1 MDPFI
6 AEVTTLVGKPPPASA
21 RAAWDAC
28 ALVPWSTRVAQGM
41 APLRV
46 ALQRHAVMLDQ
57 QAVIPTNAYLC
68 DDIAATYAL
77 HAAQV
82 GAIYVRPQTLTGR
95 DAEAMV
101 RALVQAVHAERQPP
115 TLRLPMTLLADG
127 RVAIEFTDPGPPRA
141 R

>member
-28 ALVPWSTRVAQGM
+28 ALVPWSTRVAQGV

-46 ALQRHAVMLDQ
+46 ALQRYAVMLDQ

-82 GAIYVRPQTLTGR
+82 GAIYVRPPTGR
-95 DAEAMV
+95 DADAMV
-101 RALVQAVHAERQPP
+101 HAVVQAVHAERQPP
-115 TLRLPMTLLADG
+115 TFRLPMTLLADG
-127 RVAIEFTDPGPPRA
+127 RVAIEFTDPAPPRA